1 MKPKTPKLHAS
12 VERHVD
18 WSFHSGPRH
27 QQGAGLLE
35 VMIAVLIMGIG
46 LLGIAAM
53 QSTALRNSQ
62 SSLERS
68 QAVIQAYSIL
78 DAMRANRAVAVS
90 GGYDIAMTCAAP
102 AAGTLANND
111 IRAWI
116 QAMRTDKVLGAG
128 TQTCGQI
135 SCPANS
141 PCTITVQWDDSRAS
155 DSTALSASTAQTVS
169 VTTLL

>member
-1 MKPKTPKLHAS
+1 MPMSLSHQPCRCPQRVLRRPGGNGQRGAS
-12 VERHVD
+12 
-18 WSFHSGPRH
+18 
-27 QQGAGLLE
+27 LLE

-78 DAMRANRAVAVS
+78 EAMRANRAVAIS
-90 GGYDIAMTCAAP
+90 GGYDMAMTCAAP
-102 AAGTLANND
+102 ATGTLADND
-111 IRAWI
+111 RNRWI
-116 QAMRTDKVLGAG
+116 TAMRQDKVLGGG

-135 SCPANS
+135 NCPANS
-141 PCTITVQWDDSRAS
+141 PCTVTVQWDDSRAS
-155 DSTALSASTAQTVS
+155 DSPNLAASTTQTVS